1 MNSEYIL
8 TPDGGFVSA
17 EELYHHGILGM
28 KWGIRRYQNADG
40 SLTDAGR
47 RRYTNSDGTLNK
59 RGERFVAKETERLA
73 AEKQKLKNQK
83 ATNAKLAKVESAR
96 KANQQLKDQING
108 KTTTET
114 KSEET
119 KTSSDSQKAKTYDM
133 SSMSYQEINDVK
145 NRIQAED
152 QLADVLKKRGYN
164 VSLETKSEVDRQ
176 IESLSKQI
184 TLKQLQQNVDKLS
197 KGKTET
203 EKRIEILTEK
213 RDVAKL
219 EAEIRQYTPKKE
231 NKLSKFM
238 NSQAGQNIT
247 NQLVRSGENVL
258 NNLIKANSLKNTEEN
273 TIKLANAQ
281 NKSKNSQ
288 TAQTQ
293 SSQTKTTQTKTAQ
306 SASEANTKAG
316 VNAVVNALSKTLGK
330 EANKVS
336 KSYEKQVAKQAKAEA
351 KAQARELNNL
361 ITKAN
366 KTIAKAEKEQKSIS
380 SYYNSKAYEAKVDK
394 MLAEMDNRAWDIY
407 LDQYAN
413 K

>member
-288 TAQTQ
+288 TAQI
-293 SSQTKTTQTKTAQ
+293 KTAQ
-306 SASEANTKAG
+306 STSEANTKAG

-336 KSYEKQVAKQAKAEA
+336 KSYQKQIASQAKAEAKAEA

-366 KTIAKAEKEQKSIS
+366 KAIAKAEKEQKSAS